1 MNPITKRAISF
12 SPRNYSPSS
21 LLSSPLDQFRDSET
35 REKRFSELVGRS
47 WSVNELRRK
56 SFDDLHKLWYVLY
69 KEKNMLLTE
78 ANIHRRGQMYLPQP
92 DRLQKVK
99 KSMGAIKAVLGERKR
114 DAIAQTALKQA
125 MMEEQWKGSESG
137 ELEK

>member
-1 MNPITKRAISF
+1 
-12 SPRNYSPSS
+12 
-21 LLSSPLDQFRDSET
+21 
-35 REKRFSELVGRS
+35 
-47 WSVNELRRK
+47 
-56 SFDDLHKLWYVLY
+56 VLY

>member
-1 MNPITKRAISF
+1 MVCNGVRF
-12 SPRNYSPSS
+12 LS
-21 LLSSPLDQFRDSET
+21 LNLLLPTGSIGMVFV
-35 REKRFSELVGRS
+35 LVHLVS
-47 WSVNELRRK
+47 LY
-56 SFDDLHKLWYVLY
+56 LWGSLFTFYRYVLY

-125 MMEEQWKGSESG
+125 MMEEQLKGSEPG